1 MLKSFKF
8 LLSSLSVLALL
19 AGCQQ
24 NNLTQ
29 LPQNLDNTQSQAQ
42 ATNKFGTFKRDLWI
56 AQSEARRW
64 DFSSELIRVEANFVS
79 ESGSASWTYYFKSYS
94 KRNLL
99 RVSSGFG
106 NEVPNTFFG
115 REIREFDVRIDS
127 DKAIEIAKTKGLK
140 RFPVSFMT
148 LENRFSSPEWEINS
162 SDGFFRI
169 DAQFGKV
176 VSTEKETAKETTK
189 K

>member
-1 MLKSFKF
+1 M
-8 LLSSLSVLALL
+8 
-19 AGCQQ
+19 
-24 NNLTQ
+24 
-29 LPQNLDNTQSQAQ
+29 
-42 ATNKFGTFKRDLWI
+42 
-56 AQSEARRW
+56 
-64 DFSSELIRVEANFVS
+64 
-79 ESGSASWTYYFKSYS
+79 
-94 KRNLL
+94 LL
-99 RVSSGFG
+99 RQL
-106 NEVPNTFFG
+106 
-115 REIREFDVRIDS
+115 IDS